1 MLKLEDFET
10 LAIAQAYP
18 FSNDKKRIG
27 SGQARGYLIRNGL
40 WSILRAMQADLNNSL
55 SSLADGTIITASDAN
70 SHFGLDPSKAD
81 GVGNLQSVGV
91 FVSEGVFTQEQANG
105 FLSLA
110 ISIENIYANKTELD
124 FQIAK
129 GTIARVKVTQP
140 FERGECVI
148 ITTADCEAHTP
159 QIYERVTY
167 ANGKTEDIRIAGF
180 RTVEK
185 AGTYRT
191 NCKNI
196 NNLWIDNAYGVIT
209 A

>member
-10 LAIAQAYP
+10 LALAQGE
-18 FSNDKKRIG
+18 FVLGRVNMNDFANHDATYDVERILDETLA
-27 SGQARGYLIRNGL
+27 QEIPAELRKIVRVFRKILNGL
-40 WSILRAMQADLNNSL
+40 LYNPDVSDDITQAAL
-55 SSLADGTIITASDAN
+55 TALVATPDN
-70 SHFGLDPSKAD
+70 VCGY
-81 GVGNLQSVGV
+81 
-91 FVSEGVFTQEQANG
+91 TQEMRNHLEM
-105 FLSLA
+105 LSR
-110 ISIENIYANKTELD
+110 IYPYASKTELD
-124 FQIAK
+124 FQLAK
-129 GTIARVKVTQP
+129 GTITRVKVTQP

-148 ITTADCEAHTP
+148 ITTADCEPHTP

-167 ANGKTEDIRIAGF
+167 SNGNIKDIRIAGF

-191 NCKNI
+191 HCKNI

>member
-10 LAIAQAYP
+10 LALAQAYE
-18 FSNDKKRIG
+18 FTNDKKRIG
-27 SGQARGYLIRNGL
+27 SGQARGYLIRKGL
-40 WSILRAMQADLNNSL
+40 WSILRAMQADLNNPL

-81 GVGNLQSVGV
+81 GIGNLQSVGV
-91 FVSEGVFTQEQANG
+91 FVSEGVFTQEQADK
-105 FLSLA
+105 FLNLA
-110 ISIENIYANKTELD
+110 ISIENVYANKTLLD
-124 FQIAK
+124 FKIAK
-129 GTIARVKVTQP
+129 GTIERVKVTQL

-159 QIYERVTY
+159 QIYERVRR
-167 ANGKTEDIRIAGF
+167 ANGKIEDIRIAGF

-185 AGTYRT
+185 EGTYRT
-191 NCKNI
+191 HCRDV

>member
-10 LAIAQAYP
+10 LAIAQAYE
-18 FSNDKKRIG
+18 FSNDKKFIG

-40 WSILRAMQADLNNSL
+40 WSILRVMQSDLSNPL
-55 SSLADGTIITASDAN
+55 SSLADGTIITASDA
-70 SHFGLDPSKAD
+70 SSYFGLDPSKSD
-81 GVGNLQSVGV
+81 GIGNLQSVGV
-91 FVSEGVFTQEQANG
+91 FVSQGAFTQDQADG
-105 FLSLA
+105 FLNLA

-124 FQIAK
+124 FQLAK
-129 GTIARVKVTQP
+129 GTINRVKVTKP

-148 ITTADCEAHTP
+148 ITTADCEPHTP

-167 ANGKTEDIRIAGF
+167 ANDDIEYVRIAGF

-185 AGTYRT
+185 AGTYRAH
-191 NCKNI
+191 CRDVS
-196 NNLWIDNAYGVIT
+196 NLWIDDAYGVIT

>member
-10 LAIAQAYP
+10 LALAQAYE
-18 FSNDKKRIG
+18 FTNDKKRIG

-40 WSILRAMQADLNNSL
+40 WSILRAMQANLNNPL

-81 GVGNLQSVGV
+81 GIGNLQSVGV
-91 FVSEGVFTQEQANG
+91 FVSQGVFTQDQADG
-105 FLSLA
+105 FLNLA

-124 FQIAK
+124 FQLAK
-129 GTIARVKVTQP
+129 GTITRVKVTQP
-140 FERGECVI
+140 FERGKCVI
-148 ITTADCEAHTP
+148 ITTADCEPHTP

-167 ANGKTEDIRIAGF
+167 ANGDIEDVRIAGF
-180 RTVEK
+180 RTVGK
-185 AGTYRT
+185 ADRYDAHC
-191 NCKNI
+191 NNV